1 MSSAGARSDRRNQA
15 IMEVRTIHPRS
26 ASRSK
31 MSNPNQT
38 RIGGD
43 VEFGGK
49 PNTVTC
55 SGDNGGRYKYLALGT

>member
-1 MSSAGARSDRRNQA
+1 
-15 IMEVRTIHPRS
+15 MEVRTIHPRS